1 MGCFEDKVLKNGLAA
16 ELISD
21 RYKHS
26 KTCGLVECDRAHW
39 ITKFA
44 SPVGPICAITPVTNP

>member
-1 MGCFEDKVLKNGLAA
+1 MLKNGLAA

-26 KTCGLVECDRAHW
+26 KTCGLVECDRAHG